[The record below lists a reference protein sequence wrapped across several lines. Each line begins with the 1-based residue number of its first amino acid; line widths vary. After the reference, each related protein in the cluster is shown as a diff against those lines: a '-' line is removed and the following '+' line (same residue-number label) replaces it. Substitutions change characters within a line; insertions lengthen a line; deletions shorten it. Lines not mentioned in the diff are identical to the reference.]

1 MSYNETNIHN
11 SLLTTMY
18 CWTDYFSKFFL
29 FINLTIGIVSIT
41 GWLKSSIKII
51 VIANHITTRNPKRFG
66 R

>member
-1 MSYNETNIHN
+1 MKQIYTIHFLQLCTAGQIILA
-11 SLLTTMY
+11 S
-18 CWTDYFSKFFL
+18 FL